1 MSGHD
6 SSDQDILS
14 SDSEESFENENNI
27 GNHLQDLLG
36 NSLHQTSLDGAS
48 LKEKKPVPA
57 DLDEDLGSR
66 ARFHEDSEKRHK
78 QPYGAHL
85 QGKFTTLEPFDIRSG
100 HDRTKAMFL
109 TCIYKAHFPNPV
121 ALVRALSTVTEIE

>member
-14 SDSEESFENENNI
+14 SDSEESFENENDL
-27 GNHLQDLLG
+27 GNHLQDLFG
-36 NSLHQTSLDGAS
+36 NSHHQTSLDGVS
-48 LKEKKPVPA
+48 WQEKKPVVA

-66 ARFHEDSEKRHK
+66 ALFHEDCEERHK

-85 QGKFTTLEPFDIRSG
+85 HGKFTTLEPFDIR
-100 HDRTKAMFL
+100 
-109 TCIYKAHFPNPV
+109 I
-121 ALVRALSTVTEIE
+121 

>member
-6 SSDQDILS
+6 SSDQDIPS
-14 SDSEESFENENNI
+14 SDSEESFENENNL

-36 NSLHQTSLDGAS
+36 NSLHQTSLDGVG

-57 DLDEDLGSR
+57 DLDEDLRSS
-66 ARFHEDSEKRHK
+66 ARFHEDCEKRHK

-85 QGKFTTLEPFDIRSG
+85 QGKFTTLEPFSNRSIFES
-100 HDRTKAMFL
+100 DMIVQKQCF
-109 TCIYKAHFPNPV
+109 
-121 ALVRALSTVTEIE
+121 